1 MSSPVPVPSSSPP
14 FPPGTE
20 PKDAFV
26 NITNLNPTLHLFL
39 IALGLIH
46 VPLFGKP
53 CIVTSGKDGTHAP
66 GSKHYIGNAIDLR
79 IADKEGFAQSVFFG
93 VLLVLSHEFKLAV
106 FDESMLPG
114 AGHVHIEIAG

>member
-1 MSSPVPVPSSSPP
+1 MSTPVPVPSSSPL

-20 PKDAFV
+20 AKDSFV

-53 CIVTSGKDGTHAP
+53 CVVTSGRDGTHAR

-79 IADKEGFAQSVFFG
+79 IADKEGFQQCVFLS
-93 VLLVLSHEFKLAV
+93 VLLVLSHTYKLAV
-106 FDESMLPG
+106 FDESELLG